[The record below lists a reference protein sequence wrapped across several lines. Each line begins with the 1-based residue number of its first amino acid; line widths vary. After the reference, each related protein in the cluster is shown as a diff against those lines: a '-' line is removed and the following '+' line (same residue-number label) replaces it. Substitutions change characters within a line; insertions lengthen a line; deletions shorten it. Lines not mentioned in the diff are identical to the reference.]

1 MQEDLQFSE
10 EKENPILIL
19 YEEGVLTDTLNIH
32 GTV

>member
-10 EKENPILIL
+10 ENPILIL

-32 GTV
+32 VTV